1 MEIFLYIS
9 RIMNVPKVMGYIA
22 VFLILLFASVSAK
35 HAGAKEQGD
44 VKPTEG
50 KPGEFSIHTLAT

>member
-1 MEIFLYIS
+1 MK
-9 RIMNVPKVMGYIA
+9 VPKAVEYIA

-44 VKPTEG
+44 VKSTEG
-50 KPGEFSIHTLAT
+50 IPGEVSIHTPTR